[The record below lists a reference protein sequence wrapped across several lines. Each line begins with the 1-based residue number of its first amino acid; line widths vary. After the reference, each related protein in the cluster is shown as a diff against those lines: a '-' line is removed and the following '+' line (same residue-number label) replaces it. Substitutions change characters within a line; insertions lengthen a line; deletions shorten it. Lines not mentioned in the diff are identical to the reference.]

1 MVHRKNLPKT
11 ASVAQD
17 EGKGRLNA
25 PSAERNMQAILSL
38 VKRFAPHRGWAL
50 EIASGTGQHIVS
62 LAAAVPDLIW
72 QPSDVDP
79 SRLKSIKIWINEK
92 KRDNVEPPI
101 LLDATETGW
110 SKVNNQYDLIFVSN
124 LLHLVSREEAE
135 ILITEIS
142 RALAPDGMAILY
154 GPFKRQGELS
164 SQGDIDFHQS
174 IIEADPALGY
184 KNDADILGL
193 FAQRGLMHKQT
204 ENIPAN
210 NLSFVFQKN

>member
-1 MVHRKNLPKT
+1 MVHRQNLPKT

-17 EGKGRLNA
+17 EGEGRLNA
-25 PSAERNMQAILSL
+25 PSAERNLPAILTL
-38 VKRFAPHRGWAL
+38 VKRFAPRRGWAL

-62 LAAAVPDLIW
+62 LAAAVPELIW

-110 SKVNNQYDLIFVSN
+110 SKVNTQYDLIFLSN
-124 LLHLVSREEAE
+124 LLHLVSHEETE
-135 ILITEIS
+135 ILIVEIS
-142 RALAPDGMAILY
+142 RALAPKGIAILY
-154 GPFKRQGELS
+154 GPFKRNGELC

-184 KNDADILGL
+184 KNDADILDL
-193 FAQRGLMHKQT
+193 FAQTGLIHKET
-204 ENIPAN
+204 ENMPAN
-210 NLSFVFQKN
+210 NLSFVFQKK

>member
-1 MVHRKNLPKT
+1 MVYRQNLPKT

-25 PSAERNMQAILSL
+25 PSAERNMPVILSL
-38 VKRFAPHRGWAL
+38 VKRFAPRRGRAL

-62 LAAAVPDLIW
+62 LAAAIPELIW

-92 KRDNVEPPI
+92 KLDNVKPPI

-110 SKVNNQYDLIFVSN
+110 SKVNNQYDLIFLSN

-135 ILITEIS
+135 ILIIEIS
-142 RALAPDGMAILY
+142 RALAPSGIVILY

-174 IIEADPALGY
+174 ILEADPALGY
-184 KNDADILGL
+184 KNDENILDL
-193 FAQRGLMHKQT
+193 FAQTDLMHKQT
-204 ENIPAN
+204 NNMPAN
-210 NLSFVFQKN
+210 NLSFVFQKK

>member
-1 MVHRKNLPKT
+1 MVHRQNLPKT

-17 EGKGRLNA
+17 EGEGRLNA
-25 PSAERNMQAILSL
+25 PSAERNLPAILTL
-38 VKRFAPHRGWAL
+38 VKRFAPRRGWAL

-62 LAAAVPDLIW
+62 IAAAVPELIW

-110 SKVNNQYDLIFVSN
+110 SKVNTQYDLIFLSN
-124 LLHLVSREEAE
+124 LLHLVSHEEAE
-135 ILITEIS
+135 ILIVEIS
-142 RALAPDGMAILY
+142 RALAPKGIAILY
-154 GPFKRQGELS
+154 GPFKRNSELC

-184 KNDADILGL
+184 KNDADILYL
-193 FAQRGLMHKQT
+193 FAQTGLIHKET
-204 ENIPAN
+204 EKMPAN
-210 NLSFVFQKN
+210 NLSFVFQKK

>member
-1 MVHRKNLPKT
+1 MVHRQNLPKT

-17 EGKGRLNA
+17 EGEGRLNA
-25 PSAERNMQAILSL
+25 PSAERNLPAILTL
-38 VKRFAPHRGWAL
+38 VKRFAPRRGWAL
-50 EIASGTGQHIVS
+50 EIASGIGQHIVS
-62 LAAAVPDLIW
+62 LAAAVPELIW

-110 SKVNNQYDLIFVSN
+110 SKVNTQYDLIFLSN
-124 LLHLVSREEAE
+124 LLHLVSHEEAE
-135 ILITEIS
+135 ILIVEIS
-142 RALAPDGMAILY
+142 RALAPKGIAILY
-154 GPFKRQGELS
+154 GPFKRKGELC

-184 KNDADILGL
+184 KNDTDIVYL
-193 FAQRGLMHKQT
+193 FAQTGLIHKET
-204 ENIPAN
+204 ENMPAN
-210 NLSFVFQKN
+210 NLSFVFQKK